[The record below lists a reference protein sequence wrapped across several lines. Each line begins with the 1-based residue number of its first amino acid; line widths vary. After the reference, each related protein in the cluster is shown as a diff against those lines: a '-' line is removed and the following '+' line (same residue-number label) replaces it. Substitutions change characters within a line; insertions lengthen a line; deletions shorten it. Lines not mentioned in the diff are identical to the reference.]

1 MNGVKQMDTELLN
14 LETCLSRF
22 REECEKSSGPIPYS
36 FSFGQE
42 SNNFQVVY
50 IAAMHGNEVG
60 GIAGILSALK
70 ILRTHQSY
78 KINLIFIIG
87 NPMAVQKGKRFLEH
101 DLNRLFVD
109 ESNLVSDESIRARE
123 IMSVI
128 RSSNAVIDLHQTI
141 QPTLQPFY
149 IFSEHKPSWSLANS
163 IGGASIYI
171 ADQSFPTDE
180 RSADQFAQSLGI
192 PGISVELSQMGL
204 REDAI
209 DFATHVILK
218 SAEVLDQQL
227 GNGKLEFSASGDKA
241 DSLQTIEVVGDIL
254 FENPKDQLLEGWQN
268 LSPVKRGEILGNRAD
283 GSAILANHDGFILF
297 PKYPLRDSQG
307 YPIEAIPRQMC
318 LIAAMRKRA

>member
-1 MNGVKQMDTELLN
+1 MDT
-14 LETCLSRF
+14 
-22 REECEKSSGPIPYS
+22 
-36 FSFGQE
+36 
-42 SNNFQVVY
+42 
-50 IAAMHGNEVG
+50 EVG

-70 ILRTHQSY
+70 ILRTHQPY

-87 NPMAVQKGKRFLEH
+87 NPAAVQNGKRFVEH
-101 DLNRLFVD
+101 DLNRLFTN

-128 RSSNAVIDLHQTI
+128 KSSNAVIDLHQTI

-180 RSADQFAQSLGI
+180 KSADQFAQSLGI

-204 REDAI
+204 RQDAI
-209 DFATHVILK
+209 DFATHVILQ
-218 SAEVLDQQL
+218 SAEVLNKQL
-227 GNGKLEFSASGDKA
+227 ESGVLEFGASGDEA
-241 DSLQTIEVVGDIL
+241 DSLQAIQVVEDIL

-268 LSPVKRGEILGNRAD
+268 LSPVKRGEILGNRAY
-283 GSAILANHDGFILF
+283 GSLILAPQDGFILF

-307 YPIEAIPRQMC
+307 YPLEATPRQMC
-318 LIAAMRKRA
+318 LIAAERKRD